1 MTRKEA
7 EKERDRLSDEHPEA
21 TWLIREETDGTWSVI
36 RVNLAQHQSSQL
48 IPETRAGERPP
59 QPDDTRS
66 GHIRRVGGNI
76 A

>member
-1 MTRKEA
+1 MTREQA
-7 EKERDRLSDEHPEA
+7 EKERARLSKEHPEA
-21 TWLIREETDGTWSVI
+21 TWLIRQEQDGTWSV
-36 RVNLAQHQSSQL
+36 VKANLTQQKQPEL
-48 IPETRAGERPP
+48 TPETRADERPP

>member
-1 MTRKEA
+1 MTRDQA
-7 EKERDRLSDEHPEA
+7 ERERERLSKEHPEA
-21 TWLIREETDGTWSVI
+21 TWLTREEADATWSVV
-36 RVNLAQHQSSQL
+36 RVNLAQPQSNELS
-48 IPETRAGERPP
+48 PETRADERPP